1 MDQDQVRIPGQD
13 LFVAYGD
20 PLLIRKIPEDVLP
33 SRKSDQKGLKIA
45 AGAGEHPVVSAVIDQ
60 DLQGLPVL
68 QGLSHG
74 GYPLLLVPDKCFR
87 RVLCAEDPPQVPDL
101 LILFLQG
108 GGRVDINIH
117 AVAFRLLDI
126 AARIA
131 DLPVDG
137 IDEVRSAGENGLS
150 GGGAVVELR
159 NPVDGF
165 RIFRQRSSAVV
176 DQGTARHQVRKPQG
190 GKKLRTVGPK
200 GQDPFRP
207 FGNGDLPAIVFQMNG
222 VSGLGGAILRP
233 GDRPFPCGGGPFHR
247 GTGAAGRKGKGSHCC
262 TYYNTDL
269 SFHLILQGLQA
280 LTPSGRNVMEVF
292 PVSRCIS
299 TELWTP

>member
-1 MDQDQVRIPGQD
+1 MDQDQIRISGQD
-13 LFVAYGD
+13 LLVAYGD

-33 SRKSDQKGLKIA
+33 SGKSDQKGLKIT
-45 AGAGEHPVVSAVIDQ
+45 AGAGEYPVVSAVIDQ
-60 DLQGLPVL
+60 DLQWLPVL
-68 QGLSHG
+68 QGILDG

-87 RVLCAEDPPQVPDL
+87 RGLCAEDPPQVPDL
-101 LILFLQG
+101 LILLLQSG
-108 GGRVDINIH
+108 SGVDINIH
-117 AVAFRLLDI
+117 AIAFRLLDI

-137 IDEVRSAGENGLS
+137 IDEVRSAGEDGLS

-159 NPVDGF
+159 DPVDGF

-247 GTGAAGRKGKGSHCC
+247 GIGAAGCKGKRSHRC
-262 TYYNTDL
+262 TYYNIGL
-269 SFHLILQGLQA
+269 SFHF
-280 LTPSGRNVMEVF
+280 S
-292 PVSRCIS
+292 SRAFRR
-299 TELWTP
+299 